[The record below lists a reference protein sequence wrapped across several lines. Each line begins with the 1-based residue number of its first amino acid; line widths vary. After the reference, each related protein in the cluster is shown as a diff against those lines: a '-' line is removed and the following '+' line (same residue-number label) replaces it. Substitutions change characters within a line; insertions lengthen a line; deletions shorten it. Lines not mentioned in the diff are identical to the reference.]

1 MINTINYLFLLLIQ
15 PHHSRFKLIICSQD
29 NVFLWKISI
38 PATMSQGGLL
48 EISVGRGVSKAR
60 IIMHQN
66 WSFQRE
72 GWGQGGGGGVSNQ
85 SVGEV
90 WIFLEQPNLP
100 FKTGE
105 RLRLR
110 WLGRV
115 LRLQQPCH
123 STYAN
128 RCQCLQTRA
137 HLTTVFLDRNWKIER
152 IISSDNDIQ

>member
-1 MINTINYLFLLLIQ
+1 MINTINYYFISTFDLATLQQIQIDNLLSRQCVFMENINTRHNEPRRVIGNFSGEGCLKSQNCYAPKLEFLEG
-15 PHHSRFKLIICSQD
+15 R
-29 NVFLWKISI
+29 
-38 PATMSQGGLL
+38 
-48 EISVGRGVSKAR
+48 VGT
-60 IIMHQN
+60 
-66 WSFQRE
+66 
-72 GWGQGGGGGVSNQ
+72 GGGVSNQ